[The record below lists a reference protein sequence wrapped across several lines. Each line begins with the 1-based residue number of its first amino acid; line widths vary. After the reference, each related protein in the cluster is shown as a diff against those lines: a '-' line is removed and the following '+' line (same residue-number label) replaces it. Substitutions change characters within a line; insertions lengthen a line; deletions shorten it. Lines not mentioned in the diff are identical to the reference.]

1 MCVYIYVYVC
11 LYMYVN
17 ICYVCVHE
25 LYVCIYVC
33 MYIRSNTSS
42 NMFQS
47 LNLYPKTSAI
57 ESKYIQSTDY

>member
-1 MCVYIYVYVC
+1 
-11 LYMYVN
+11 MYVN